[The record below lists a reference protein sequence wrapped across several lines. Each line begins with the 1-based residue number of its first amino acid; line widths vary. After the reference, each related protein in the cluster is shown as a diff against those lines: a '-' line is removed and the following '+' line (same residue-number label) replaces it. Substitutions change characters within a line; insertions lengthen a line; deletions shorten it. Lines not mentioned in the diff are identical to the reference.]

1 MAWPTF
7 GQLIQNTQT
16 RLSEVTG
23 TSVDLYSEDVIAA
36 YLQDTFDQVFGK
48 VWLPE
53 YTVRLSR
60 TLDGT
65 VGVATVAIADTDED
79 EYISRWSDIFAIF
92 PDNTDTMLRLL
103 PSRINAAELTGT
115 YPRYVSARN
124 DTKLIQFWPVTST
137 GDVYIVGR
145 QRPLDFDTDDEV
157 RLDRRLLVNGACWR
171 MLESDSTSPG
181 ATERFQ
187 NEYLDAFKD
196 LVKNF
201 SNIPIDL
208 SPGSRA
214 FPSQWEERD
223 W

>member
-1 MAWPTF
+1 MAWPTL
-7 GQLIQNTQT
+7 GDLVEGVQT
-16 RLSEVTG
+16 RLSEVPG

-36 YLQDTFDQVFGK
+36 YLQDAFDQVFGK

-53 YTVRLSR
+53 YTVRMTR

-65 VGVATVAIADTDED
+65 VGVATVAVADTTASS
-79 EYISRWSDIFAIF
+79 YISRWADIFAIY
-92 PDNTDTMLRLL
+92 PDNSDAMLKLL

-124 DTKLIQFWPVTST
+124 DDKLIQFWPVTST
-137 GDVYIVGR
+137 GNVYIVGR

-157 RLDRRLLVNGACWR
+157 KLDRRLLTAGVCWR

-181 ATERFQ
+181 GTDRFQ
-187 NEYLDAFKD
+187 NEYLDAYRD
-196 LVKNF
+196 LIKNF

-208 SPGSRA
+208 APASRSV
-214 FPSQWEERD
+214 PLEWSERE